1 MTFQLHTEKMADSNY
16 KRPKVLL
23 LGNGLLRSFGNTVSW
38 KDMLKEM
45 HCNPHIDKDFCFDGI
60 SFPLEVVLRTNDGV
74 DTAIAKP
81 GDKNKTAFDNRE
93 VTPELGMRLQE
104 LLKGDFDHI
113 LTTNYGYEIEAV
125 AAGKTTISDRKLMK
139 HQKHTDRVKIAET
152 TYLLH
157 TYYDIANTK
166 IWHIHGEGRK
176 KNSIVLGHYYYGNLL
191 ARYKE
196 YFAGIRNKY
205 RQMEDVGETPPI
217 KSWLDAFILGDVY
230 ILGLGMDFSE
240 IDLWWLINR
249 KKRENASFGKIYF
262 LEPRQGKD
270 VDLKRELLRCY
281 DVELRDYGVEL
292 DSPKTDDE
300 DEVRRVEEI
309 NKEKYRMFY
318 DTAIAHLRNCQ

>member
-1 MTFQLHTEKMADSNY
+1 M
-16 KRPKVLL
+16 
-23 LGNGLLRSFGNTVSW
+23 
-38 KDMLKEM
+38 
-45 HCNPHIDKDFCFDGI
+45 
-60 SFPLEVVLRTNDGV
+60 
-74 DTAIAKP
+74 
-81 GDKNKTAFDNRE
+81 
-93 VTPELGMRLQE
+93 
-104 LLKGDFDHI
+104 
-113 LTTNYGYEIEAV
+113 
-125 AAGKTTISDRKLMK
+125 
-139 HQKHTDRVKIAET
+139 
-152 TYLLH
+152 LH

-196 YFAGIRNKY
+196 YFVGIRNKY

-230 ILGLGMDFSE
+230 ILGLGMVFSE
-240 IDLWWLINR
+240 IDLWWLFNR
-249 KKRENASFGKIYF
+249 KKRENASCGKIYF

-318 DTAIAHLRNCQ
+318 DTAIAHLLNCQ